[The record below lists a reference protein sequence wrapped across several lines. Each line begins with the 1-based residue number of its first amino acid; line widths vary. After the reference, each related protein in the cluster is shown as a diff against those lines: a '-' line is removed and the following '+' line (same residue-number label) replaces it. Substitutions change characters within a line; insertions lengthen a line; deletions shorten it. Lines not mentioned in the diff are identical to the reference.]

1 MPAPGE
7 QHRASAASAN
17 PFEESKP
24 HINEY
29 TAQEVA
35 TLQSRLEKQLG
46 PEYISSRPGAGGQKV
61 HYLAAEKC
69 INLANEV
76 FGFNGW
82 SSGIRDVTV
91 DFIDE
96 SQSTGKIT
104 LGLSVIV
111 RVTLRDGTYHED
123 IGYGHIENCKG
134 KAAAFEKAK
143 KEGTTDALKRALRN
157 FGNIL
162 GNCIYDKD
170 YLARVTKL
178 KIAPVRLIS
187 YEGLRKLRRRQSK
200 WDSEN
205 LHRHVDYAPI
215 KRESIADAD
224 DSRLSNSDSGSTT
237 KENDDEFG
245 GADFDEVDFN
255 VTNGEHPDEVT
266 LDAPTTSAHFS
277 RKASPIKHGPTPTF
291 QNTNNNSNGQQP
303 RPPPARMQPIAPAN
317 TNGPPHSSLA
327 PVPNNPQ
334 ISRQPLTGQHNQA
347 NMHRPP
353 QVNPQAANY
362 NRPQGPTHFS
372 APSVTPAAVNPVG
385 PPYRHHDP
393 SHAGVQTL
401 DGTPPL
407 KSSGPMEGDQPVGFF
422 TARAAESLQKVA
434 GIPPN
439 IPQFNPHAESPSI
452 RKTAGVDHT
461 KTKPVGREMMGAAA
475 PSLPPIKANFVNP
488 QADQARRIGMPNTAG
503 SPLQNR
509 NSYKPPQMTMKR
521 PAENNGPQ
529 FNRPVLNDVTSVSAN
544 APIDTGGGGNKRP
557 KITHNGQSL
566 GTGTNIPAI

>member
-7 QHRASAASAN
+7 QHKASAASAN

-178 KIAPVRLIS
+178 KIAP
-187 YEGLRKLRRRQSK
+187 SK

-224 DSRLSNSDSGSTT
+224 DPRLSNSDSCSTT
-237 KENDDEFG
+237 KEIDDEFG

-266 LDAPTTSAHFS
+266 LDPSTTSAHFS
-277 RKASPIKHGPTPTF
+277 RIGSPIKNSPAPPI
-291 QNTNNNSNGQQP
+291 QKTNYNSNGQQP
-303 RPPPARMQPIAPAN
+303 RPPPTRMQSMPPTN
-317 TNGPPHSSLA
+317 TNGLTNS
-327 PVPNNPQ
+327 PVASVSNNPQ
-334 ISRQPLTGQHNQA
+334 MSRQPPTIQHNQT

-353 QVNPQAANY
+353 QLNPQTANF
-362 NRPQGPTHFS
+362 NRPQGPTHFP
-372 APSVTPAAVNPVG
+372 AQSVIPAAAHLAG
-385 PPYRHHDP
+385 PSYRHHDP
-393 SHAGVQTL
+393 PHTGNQSL
-401 DGTPPL
+401 DGAPPL
-407 KSSGPMEGDQPVGFF
+407 RPAGLVDGDQPVAFF
-422 TARAAESLQKVA
+422 TARAAESLQKAV
-434 GIPPN
+434 GVPPN

-488 QADQARRIGMPNTAG
+488 QADQARKIGMPNTAG

-521 PAENNGPQ
+521 PAESNGPQ
-529 FNRPVLNDVTSVSAN
+529 FNRPALNDVTSISAN
-544 APIDTGGGGNKRP
+544 APIDSGGGGNKRP
-557 KITHNGQSL
+557 KIIHNSQNL
-566 GTGTNIPAI
+566 GAGANISAV

>member
-7 QHRASAASAN
+7 QHKASAASAN
-17 PFEESKP
+17 PFEESKS

-178 KIAPVRLIS
+178 KIAP
-187 YEGLRKLRRRQSK
+187 SK

-205 LHRHVDYAPI
+205 LHRHVNYAPI

-224 DSRLSNSDSGSTT
+224 ESRLSNSDSSSTT

-255 VTNGEHPDEVT
+255 VTGGEHPDEVM
-266 LDAPTTSAHFS
+266 LDAPTTSAHLS
-277 RKASPIKHGPTPTF
+277 WKTSPIKNSLAPPP
-291 QNTNNNSNGQQP
+291 QNTNNNGAGQQP
-303 RPPPARMQPIAPAN
+303 RPPPARMQSMPPTN
-317 TNGPPHSSLA
+317 TNGPPNMPMTSA
-327 PVPNNPQ
+327 PNNPQ
-334 ISRQPLTGQHNQA
+334 TTRQPLNVQHNQT

-353 QVNPQAANY
+353 QINPQTANF
-362 NRPQGPTHFS
+362 NRPQGPPQFPAQS
-372 APSVTPAAVNPVG
+372 FAPAAAHPVG
-385 PPYRHHDP
+385 PPSRHHDQ
-393 SHAGVQTL
+393 SHTGNQAL
-401 DGTPPL
+401 DATPPL
-407 KSSGPMEGDQPVGFF
+407 KLSGPMETDQPVGFF
-422 TARAAESLQKVA
+422 TARAAESLQKAA
-434 GIPPN
+434 GVPPN

-461 KTKPVGREMMGAAA
+461 KTKPVGREMMGAGA
-475 PSLPPIKANFVNP
+475 PSMPPIKANFVNP
-488 QADQARRIGMPNTAG
+488 QADQARKIGMPNTAG

-521 PAENNGPQ
+521 PAESGGPQ
-529 FNRPVLNDVTSVSAN
+529 FGHPALNDITSVSAN
-544 APIDTGGGGNKRP
+544 APIDTGGGGTKRP
-557 KITHNGQSL
+557 KITHNGQS
-566 GTGTNIPAI
+566 GGAGTNVPTS